1 MRASGHLAQV
11 LGNIKVV
18 LLILVSVAIFGNEVS
33 LQAGTGCALCIG
45 GVVLYNAA
53 TRSKP
58 AGGAGGGPP
67 ATRTRAAQARRSK
80 EHGGV

>member
-1 MRASGHLAQV
+1 M

-33 LQAGTGCALCIG
+33 LQAGVGCALCIM

-53 TRSKP
+53 TRKKAP
-58 AGGAGGGPP
+58 LLAG
-67 ATRTRAAQARRSK
+67 K
-80 EHGGV
+80 V